1 MKTIVLMGNP
11 NVGKSVVFSRLT
23 GADATTSNYPGTTV
37 DLSRGRA
44 FIAGEFVELI
54 DAPGTY
60 SLTPT
65 NRAEEVALSV
75 LDKADL
81 IINVVDATNLE
92 RNLFLTLELRDRGRP
107 MVVVLN
113 LWDEARHIG
122 ITIDVPRLEKELGVP
137 VIPTVALS
145 GEGMTT
151 LIARLPEAKWFPPIS
166 TSEDEKWIRMG
177 QITREVQTII
187 HRHHRIMDRISE
199 ASIKPATGIP
209 LAIVIIVLSFL
220 CVRLVGEGLVTF
232 VLDPIF
238 AWYQPYIS
246 ALGSWLGPGLV
257 REILVGRL
265 FDGEIDFL
273 GSLGIL
279 TTGLYVPFGLVFPYI
294 IAFYAIMA
302 ILEDSGYLPR
312 LATLFD
318 AVFHRMGMHGHAII
332 PLFLGMGC
340 NVPGALAT
348 RVLETR
354 KQRFI
359 SATLMAISVPCM
371 AKTALIFG
379 ALGNYGVQYILLV
392 LVTLA
397 LVYLTL
403 GSLLN
408 RWVKGESPEIC
419 MEIPPYRKPIPRVV
433 AKKTWM
439 RLRGF
444 IAEAIPYLFAGVLLV
459 NILYSIG
466 FLTWVG
472 ILGAPLTETWLGL
485 PREATP
491 AILVGFLRKDLAV
504 GMLLPLGMT
513 PLQLVIAVTTL
524 TMFFPCVATFAVLL
538 RELGPRDMGIA
549 MILMIS
555 TALVVG
561 GIMRLVLIGPWWVTG

>member
-37 DLSRGRA
+37 DLSRGRF
-44 FIAGEFVELI
+44 FIAGEFMEMI

-75 LDKADL
+75 LEKADL

-92 RNLFLTLELRDRGRP
+92 RNLFLTLELLETGRP
-107 MVVVLN
+107 IVVALN
-113 LWDEARHIG
+113 LWDEAHHVG
-122 ITIDVPRLEKELGVP
+122 ITIDVPQLEKELGVP

-151 LIARLPEAKWFPPIS
+151 LIARLPEAKWSPIVS
-166 TSEDEKWIRMG
+166 TSEDEKWIRVG
-177 QITREVQTII
+177 QITREVQTIT

-209 LAIVIIVLSFL
+209 LAIGVIVFSFL
-220 CVRLVGEGLVTF
+220 CVRFIGEGLVTF
-232 VLDPIF
+232 VLNPIF
-238 AWYQPYIS
+238 AWYLPHIS
-246 ALGSWLGPGLV
+246 AFSSWLGPGLAQ
-257 REILVGRL
+257 EILIGRL
-265 FDGEIDFL
+265 FNGEIDFL

-318 AVFHRMGMHGHAII
+318 AVFHRLGMHGHAII

-379 ALGNYGVQYILLV
+379 ALGPYGVQYILMV

-397 LVYLTL
+397 LVYLIL
-403 GSLLN
+403 GSILN

-419 MEIPPYRKPIPRVV
+419 MEIPPYRRPVPRVII
-433 AKKTWM
+433 KKTWM

-444 IAEAIPYLFAGVLLV
+444 LAEAIPYLFAGVLLV

-513 PLQLVIAVTTL
+513 PIQLVIAVTTL

-561 GIMRLVLIGPWWVTG
+561 GIMRLLLIGPWWVTG

>member
-1 MKTIVLMGNP
+1 MRTIVLMGNP

-37 DLSRGRA
+37 DLTRGRS
-44 FIAGEFVELI
+44 FIAGEFVEMI

-60 SLTPT
+60 SLVPT
-65 NRAEEVALSV
+65 NRAEEVALNI
-75 LDKADL
+75 LEKADL

-92 RNLFLTLELRDRGRP
+92 RNLFLTLELREKGTP
-107 MVVVLN
+107 MVVALN

-151 LIARLPEAKWFPPIS
+151 LIARLPEAKSFPAVS
-166 TSEDEKWIRMG
+166 TSEDEKWVRVG
-177 QITREVQTII
+177 QITREVQTIT
-187 HRHHRIMDRISE
+187 HRHHRIMDRLSE
-199 ASIKPATGIP
+199 ASIKPSTGIP
-209 LAIVIIVLSFL
+209 LAIGIIILSFL

-238 AWYQPYIS
+238 AWYHPVIS
-246 ALGSWLGPGLV
+246 AFGSWLGPGIL
-257 REILVGRL
+257 REILIGRL
-265 FDGEIDFL
+265 FNGEIDFL

-318 AVFHRMGMHGHAII
+318 AVFHRLGMHGHAII

-379 ALGNYGVQYILLV
+379 ALGTYGVQYILMV

-397 LVYLTL
+397 LVYLIL
-403 GSLLN
+403 GWILN

-419 MEIPPYRKPIPRVV
+419 MEIPPYRRPVPRVV
-433 AKKTWM
+433 VKKTWM

-444 IAEAIPYLFAGVLLV
+444 LAEAIPYLFAGVLLV

-472 ILGAPLTETWLGL
+472 LLGAPLTETWLGL

-491 AILVGFLRKDLAV
+491 AILIGFLRKDLAV

-561 GIMRLVLIGPWWVTG
+561 GIMRLLLIGPWWVTG

>member
-37 DLSRGRA
+37 DLSRGR
-44 FIAGEFVELI
+44 FFLAGEFMEMI

-65 NRAEEVALSV
+65 NRAEEVAVKV
-75 LDKADL
+75 LEKADL

-92 RNLFLTLELRDRGRP
+92 RNLFLTLELLERGMP
-107 MVVVLN
+107 MVVALN
-113 LWDEARHIG
+113 LWDEAHHVG
-122 ITIDVPRLEKELGVP
+122 ITIDVPQLEKELGVP
-137 VIPTVALS
+137 IIPTVALS

-151 LIARLPEAKWFPPIS
+151 LIARLPEAKWSPTVS
-166 TSEDEKWIRMG
+166 TSEDEKWIRVG
-177 QITREVQTII
+177 QITREVQTIT

-199 ASIKPATGIP
+199 ASIKPSTGIP
-209 LAIVIIVLSFL
+209 LAIGVIVFSFL
-220 CVRLVGEGLVTF
+220 CVRFIGEGLVTF

-238 AWYQPYIS
+238 AWYLPHIS
-246 ALGSWLGPGLV
+246 AFSSWLGPGLA
-257 REILVGRL
+257 REILIGRL
-265 FDGEIDFL
+265 FNGEIDFL

-318 AVFHRMGMHGHAII
+318 AVFHRLGMHGHAII

-371 AKTALIFG
+371 AKTALVFG
-379 ALGNYGVQYILLV
+379 ALGTYGVQYILIV

-397 LVYLTL
+397 LVYLIL

-419 MEIPPYRKPIPRVV
+419 MEIPPYRRPIPRVV
-433 AKKTWM
+433 IKKTWM

-444 IAEAIPYLFAGVLLV
+444 LAEAIPYLFAGVLLV

-485 PREATP
+485 PRDATP

-513 PLQLVIAVTTL
+513 PIQLVIAVTTL

-561 GIMRLVLIGPWWVTG
+561 GIMRLLLIGPWWMTG

>member
-37 DLSRGRA
+37 DLSRGRSL
-44 FIAGEFVELI
+44 ILGEFMEVI

-60 SLTPT
+60 SLAPI
-65 NRAEEVALSV
+65 NRAEEVALTV
-75 LDKADL
+75 LDRADL

-92 RNLFLTLELRDRGRP
+92 RNLFLTLELREREKP
-107 MVVVLN
+107 IVVALN
-113 LWDEARHIG
+113 LSDEAKHIG
-122 ITIDVPRLEKELGVP
+122 IAIDAPLLEKELGIP
-137 VIPTVALS
+137 VVPTVALS
-145 GEGMTT
+145 GEGMPM
-151 LIARLPEAKWFPPIS
+151 LIARLKDAKPIS
-166 TSEDEKWIRMG
+166 AVSTSDNEKWIRVG
-177 QITREVQTII
+177 QITREVQTIT
-187 HRHHRIMDRISE
+187 HRHHRIMDRITE

-209 LAIVIIVLSFL
+209 LALGIIVLSFL
-220 CVRLVGEGLVTF
+220 CIRFIGEGLVTF
-232 VLDPIF
+232 VLDPLF
-238 AWYQPYIS
+238 ALYQPYIS
-246 ALGSWLGPGLV
+246 ALGAWLGPGLF
-257 REILVGRL
+257 RDILVGKL
-265 FDGEIDFL
+265 FNGEIDFL

-318 AVFHRMGMHGHAII
+318 SVFHRLGMHGHAII
-332 PLFLGMGC
+332 PLFLGLGC

-348 RVLETR
+348 RILETR

-379 ALGNYGVQYILLV
+379 ALGAYGVQYIFMV
-392 LVTLA
+392 LVTLV

-403 GSLLN
+403 GLILN
-408 RWVKGESPEIC
+408 HWVKGESPEIC
-419 MEIPPYRKPIPRVV
+419 MEIPPYRTPVLRVV

-444 IAEAIPYLFAGVLLV
+444 VAEAIPFLFAGVFLV

-485 PREATP
+485 PGEATP
-491 AILVGFLRKDLAV
+491 AILIGFLRKDLAI

-513 PLQLVIAVTTL
+513 PVQLVIAVTTL

-549 MILMIS
+549 MALMIS

-561 GIMRLVLIGPWWVTG
+561 GIMRFILIGPWGMNG